1 MARQGTLHFWS
12 LACYCCF
19 SKTAESPRLKYR
31 GDSAVA
37 VQRLIRTVPFI
48 VSVLLP
54 HLRKQ
59 DTYSLVYTSYMIDL
73 YSVSFYKPEECA
85 ATGTTI

>member
-1 MARQGTLHFWS
+1 
-12 LACYCCF
+12 
-19 SKTAESPRLKYR
+19 
-31 GDSAVA
+31 VA